1 MGAADGRSA
10 LFEQFARAVASGA
23 PEAERSRILVEALAS
38 MVAGPDGRSLLLE
51 QFARAAVPG
60 ADEAERSRLA
70 ASLLTVNAPG
80 ADGRSALLE
89 QLVRA
94 RPAEGAGGAPQPTV
108 ADLLASLLAAPE
120 GRSALLQQ
128 LARPGGTAGT
138 IPAQPDRTRAPV
150 PSKELVPG
158 MVVGRF
164 EMVKEIG
171 RGGFG
176 VVFEARDRDLGRSV
190 AFKAVRPGVRTRQL
204 DTMLLQEAESA
215 ARLQHENIVSIFDYG
230 QSDAG
235 PYLVLELLKG
245 ETLAGRLARGPM
257 AVNEVVHVGIQ
268 VSRALAHAH
277 GAGLLHRDLKP
288 GNVFLT
294 QSGGVKVMDLG
305 LAHFFGQPTGLSGT
319 PAYMA
324 PEQWKGE
331 AQDGRTDVFAL
342 GVTLFEML
350 GALRPYEVRSDRS
363 TVLDPGPE
371 PKLVAHHVPAR
382 LKKLVERCI
391 AKDPAKRPA
400 SARAVQEEL
409 LAVERGLATGEAR
422 KGQLFLV
429 MVLGGVLA
437 VVGAAGV
444 AAYKFW
450 PRQVVKGAPRTVLVA
465 DFDNRT
471 GEEVFNGTLEP
482 TVGLTLEGAAFISAY
497 SRGSA
502 KRVAD
507 QLKLAGTGL
516 PEARARLVAQREG
529 IATVVS
535 GFVEKDGTGYRLGA
549 RSVDAFSGKKLL
561 EKIESATDHGGVL
574 AAASKLAAKVRVSL
588 GDSTPESTLL
598 KEAETF
604 SATSLEAA
612 HEYSVAND
620 LALTQGKYQEA
631 QKHYLEAIRL
641 DPGMGRAYTGLAVME
656 ANRGQGAEAEAHF
669 QKGLT
674 LVDRMTEREKF
685 RTRGSYYM
693 FKRDADKA
701 IEAYEG
707 LVKQFPADNAG
718 LANLGLAYVFKG
730 DFARALDYTRK
741 ALALYPQN
749 VPQRNN
755 AGYFAMYAGDF
766 PVALQDQ
773 QQVLRLNPGF
783 VNGYIGLALAQEA
796 SGARDEAVATWK
808 TLSALGPSEASS
820 AVEGLA
826 DLAVLEGRLGDARA
840 LLEKGIQDDLGQKDN
855 AGAARKL
862 VMLAGVH
869 LSLGEGARAAD
880 AASRAAAL
888 SQQDYVQYLAARVLV
903 DAGQEKRALSIAD
916 GLGKRFEAAP
926 RVYAELIHGA
936 VALQRRNPT
945 EAIARFKAGQKLL
958 DMWLV
963 RYELGRAYLAA
974 GAPAQ
979 AQDELEA
986 SARRQGEVTDV
997 FVDNVPTYRLLG
1009 PVLYWKARAQEAQ
1022 KSPAAAESYRAFL
1035 ATKKTN
1041 EDPLVVDARKRL
1053 AAL

>member
-1 MGAADGRSA
+1 
-10 LFEQFARAVASGA
+10 
-23 PEAERSRILVEALAS
+23 
-38 MVAGPDGRSLLLE
+38 
-51 QFARAAVPG
+51 
-60 ADEAERSRLA
+60 
-70 ASLLTVNAPG
+70 
-80 ADGRSALLE
+80 
-89 QLVRA
+89 
-94 RPAEGAGGAPQPTV
+94 
-108 ADLLASLLAAPE
+108 
-120 GRSALLQQ
+120 
-128 LARPGGTAGT
+128 
-138 IPAQPDRTRAPV
+138 
-150 PSKELVPG
+150 
-158 MVVGRF
+158 VVGRF

-171 RGGFG
+171 SGGFG
-176 VVFEARDRDLGRSV
+176 VVFEARDKDLGRSV

-245 ETLAGRLARGPM
+245 ETLAARLARGPLPVHE
-257 AVNEVVHVGIQ
+257 AVHVGTQ
-268 VSRALAHAH
+268 VARALAHAH

-350 GALRPYEVRSDRS
+350 AARRPYEVRSDRS

-371 PKLVAHHVPAR
+371 PKLEAHHVPAR
-382 LKKLVERCI
+382 LRKLVERCI

-409 LAVERGLATGEAR
+409 LVVERGLATGEAR

-429 MVLGGVLA
+429 LVLGGVLTVLGVA
-437 VVGAAGV
+437 GAA
-444 AAYKFW
+444 AWKFW
-450 PRQVVKGAPRTVLVA
+450 PRQIVKGAPRTVLVA

-482 TVGLTLEGAAFISAY
+482 AVGLTLEGASFISAY
-497 SRGSA
+497 SRGTA
-502 KRVAD
+502 KKVAD
-507 QLKLAGTGL
+507 QLKLPGSGL

-535 GFVEKDGTGYRLGA
+535 GFVEKEGTGYKLGA
-549 RSVDAFSGKKLL
+549 RTIDAFSGKPLL
-561 EKIESATDHGGVL
+561 DKVESAADHGGVL

-612 HEYSVAND
+612 HEYSVANE
-620 LALTQGKYQEA
+620 LALTQGKYPEA
-631 QKHYLEAIRL
+631 EKHYLEAIRL
-641 DPGMGRAYTGLAVME
+641 DPGMGRAYSGLAVME
-656 ANRGQGAEAEAHF
+656 ANRGHGADAEVHF

-685 RTRGSYYM
+685 RTRGNYYT

-730 DFARALDYTRK
+730 DFPRALDYTRK
-741 ALALYPQN
+741 ALSLYPQN

-766 PVALQDQ
+766 PAALQDQ
-773 QQVLRLNPGF
+773 QKVLQQNPGF

-808 TLSALGPSEASS
+808 KLEALGPAEASA

-826 DLAVLEGRLGDARA
+826 DLAVLEGRLGDASA
-840 LLEKGIQDDLGQKDN
+840 GLEKGIQADLGMKDN
-855 AGAARKL
+855 ANAARKL

-869 LSLGEGARAAD
+869 LARGDAVRAAE
-880 AASRAAAL
+880 AASKGAAL
-888 SQQDYVQYLAARVLV
+888 SQQDYVQYLAARVLL
-903 DAGQEKRALSIAD
+903 DAGQEKRAVSIAER
-916 GLGKRFEAAP
+916 LGKQFEAAP
-926 RVYAELIHGA
+926 RVYAELLNGA
-936 VALQRRNPT
+936 VSLQRKNTT

-958 DMWLV
+958 DLWLV

-979 AQDELEA
+979 AQDEFEA
-986 SARRQGEVTDV
+986 SIRRSGEVTDV

-1022 KSPAAAESYRAFL
+1022 KSSAAAETYRAFL
-1035 ATKKTN
+1035 ATKKTD
-1041 EDPLVVDARKRL
+1041 EDPLVIDARKRVATL
-1053 AAL
+1053 SLP